1 MTPCAWHPEVRGG
14 AGCLVSTGSGCEIG
28 SGSPWVL
35 CLLFVRVFRAVWGS
49 CFGLLGLGSLVAWEK
64 FFSRRNRFQLRSLSN
79 LFHIYIYISSSSA
92 FERVPQTACKALR
105 RRPMGVQTR
114 EETVFSNC
122 TELRDNVGEN
132 QNLPGWSKS
141 CSWGHFMNACMQGAG
156 ITSPIPHRHQLG
168 TAPACSRGLDLSCC
182 ARGQKLS
189 LLSL

>member
-1 MTPCAWHPEVRGG
+1 MTPCVWHPEVRGG

-28 SGSPWVL
+28 YGSPWVL

-49 CFGLLGLGSLVAWEK
+49 CFGLSGLGSLATWGK
-64 FFSRRNRFQLRSLSN
+64 SLQRKKQVSAEVIIE
-79 LFHIYIYISSSSA
+79 LISYIYISWSSV
-92 FERVPQTACKALR
+92 FERVPQTARKALR
-105 RRPMGVQTR
+105 RRPTGVQTR
-114 EETVFSNC
+114 EETVFSDC
-122 TELRDNVGEN
+122 TELRENVGEN

-141 CSWGHFMNACMQGAG
+141 CFWGHFMNACMQGAG
-156 ITSPIPHRHQLG
+156 ITSPIPHRHRLG